1 MLPSSLFAQILAKC
15 RFRRVFLRQM
25 SLSQGSATFCFLFW
39 IYFSCGFSAV
49 AFSLNFSIYVVGSPL
64 ACPLGRL
71 GPLPHPLVSL
81 VSSNH
86 ATTLNLVQTPWNF
99 VDEFGIA
106 GNPNKGHSVSS
117 QLDQTEPWQCRHI
130 PSIFAS
136 LSHNRYSRSRARVAL
151 GRELQLPMSFPWP
164 VFPGL
169 DQDLFPPWFP
179 RFLGFDSKT
188 VQRSALCRSRR
199 ELSNEYLLAK
209 FGFDTAENEPYYF
222 VSSSSREI

>member
-1 MLPSSLFAQILAKC
+1 MLPSLLFAQILAKC

-25 SLSQGSATFCFLFW
+25 SLSQGYATFCFLFW

-99 VDEFGIA
+99 VEEFGIA

-117 QLDQTEPWQCRHI
+117 QLDQTEPRYCRRI

-136 LSHNRYSRSRARVAL
+136 LSHGLYSRSRARVAL
-151 GRELQLPMSFPWP
+151 GSELQLPMSFPWS

-169 DQDLFPPWFP
+169 DQDLFPPMVFLVFWDSIPKRCKGVHCVDLGESFP
-179 RFLGFDSKT
+179 TSI
-188 VQRSALCRSRR
+188 
-199 ELSNEYLLAK
+199 YLQNLASIQPR
-209 FGFDTAENEPYYF
+209 TSPII
-222 VSSSSREI
+222 S